1 MISFII
7 NHECK
12 RTFTSIKNSCDIKN
26 IVWMV
31 FEWKSSRFWHMWWW
45 MHFFDKFVEHLP
57 QNKPYGKK
65 LKKAWFLL
73 VKIAPLKKL
82 ATYFKSEDIC
92 EIFQQMFLLWPNKYV
107 TERKLDTP
115 LWKVI
120 LSRIHFPKNHASRY
134 VQHFQVKIAY
144 CREIMW
150 QVTNCIIS

>member
-1 MISFII
+1 MNVNVHAPLSKI
-7 NHECK
+7 HA
-12 RTFTSIKNSCDIKN
+12 TSEIL
-26 IVWMV
+26 
-31 FEWKSSRFWHMWWW
+31 FEWFVSEKAQGLDTCGSECIFWQVCWTSPTKQTLW
-45 MHFFDKFVEHLP
+45 
-57 QNKPYGKK
+57 KK
-65 LKKAWFLL
+65 VKKTWFLL

-144 CREIMW
+144 CRGIMW

>member
-1 MISFII
+1 MQTYFHLYQKFMRHQKYCL
-7 NHECK
+7 NGFRVKKLKVLTHVVV
-12 RTFTSIKNSCDIKN
+12 NA
-26 IVWMV
+26 
-31 FEWKSSRFWHMWWW
+31 
-45 MHFFDKFVEHLP
+45 FFDKFVEHLP

-65 LKKAWFLL
+65 LKKTWFLL

-144 CREIMW
+144 CRGDMW